1 MNYGNIQMN
10 KDIIQERVKLNKHYK
25 DNEDLLE
32 FVVNRVIERTLDVID
47 SIKDTEIINK
57 FLDRTISKA
66 YVDILKEN
74 NRFIGK
80 RISKT
85 QKINYKTLNL
95 PIQEFEKNFRIS
107 DMKQIYLNLLHSDE
121 NDSTKFIELMNLR
134 YKEHKSLQEI
144 SSLMNI
150 PEETVSE
157 MLFYMSDYVNKV
169 ISV

>member
-1 MNYGNIQMN
+1 MN

>member
-1 MNYGNIQMN
+1 MN

-80 RISKT
+80 RINKT